1 MIQRLPIGDYQ
12 WVSESMIEQN
22 FNTPDYQK
30 NVSTILNLE
39 DDSDLGY
46 IFECDLHYPQEIH
59 DKHNCYPFL
68 PENQNI
74 PGIVK
79 NKKLLLTLNDKKN
92 YKIHYKMLKL
102 ALEQG
107 IVLKKVKRI
116 LQFKQI
122 AWLKPYIEL
131 NTKHRTQ
138 AQNEF
143 EKNFFKLMN
152 NSVYGKTMEN
162 LRLRSD
168 YRIINTWEGRVG
180 GRSLIARP
188 NFKRL
193 NIIDEDLVVIEMHR
207 THILMNKPIIVG
219 MSILDISKVTMFSYW
234 YKYFLPKYGKNVQ
247 MVYTDTDSFL
257 LELTTPDAYA
267 DIRNDPDTF
276 DTSDYPENNIY
287 GIKRLNKKVIGLLK
301 DEMASTIITEV
312 VALRS
317 KLYAVRT
324 LGKIDK
330 IKKAK
335 GVKKNVLKNTITFDD
350 YYNCIK
356 NKCVEVRRQYTIRSK
371 NHNVYT
377 ISTNKVSLSPTD
389 DKRYFIEPEKIN
401 SLAWGHWR
409 INSEQMVRED
419 STQHMMEI
427 AE

>member
-143 EKNFFKLMN
+143 EKKNF
-152 NSVYGKTMEN
+152 
-162 LRLRSD
+162 
-168 YRIINTWEGRVG
+168 
-180 GRSLIARP
+180 
-188 NFKRL
+188 
-193 NIIDEDLVVIEMHR
+193 
-207 THILMNKPIIVG
+207 
-219 MSILDISKVTMFSYW
+219 
-234 YKYFLPKYGKNVQ
+234 
-247 MVYTDTDSFL
+247 
-257 LELTTPDAYA
+257 
-267 DIRNDPDTF
+267 
-276 DTSDYPENNIY
+276 
-287 GIKRLNKKVIGLLK
+287 
-301 DEMASTIITEV
+301 
-312 VALRS
+312 
-317 KLYAVRT
+317 
-324 LGKIDK
+324 
-330 IKKAK
+330 
-335 GVKKNVLKNTITFDD
+335 
-350 YYNCIK
+350 
-356 NKCVEVRRQYTIRSK
+356 
-371 NHNVYT
+371 
-377 ISTNKVSLSPTD
+377 
-389 DKRYFIEPEKIN
+389 
-401 SLAWGHWR
+401 
-409 INSEQMVRED
+409 
-419 STQHMMEI
+419 
-427 AE
+427 

>member
-143 EKNFFKLMN
+143 EKIFFKLMN

-371 NHNVYT
+371 NHDVYT

-409 INSEQMVRED
+409 INSEQMARED